1 MAIFRNYNAGARAI
15 APGVAQTVV
24 WNSSDIPGTGV
35 SAYHID
41 MTGAGNDFANVT
53 RVRIKA
59 AGQTIWDVN
68 GPHIQSMIQ
77 RLGRSNLAPAAA
89 DTNFVLPLY
98 KEDYGDNE
106 GMKFLGGFPRGL
118 APTLEI
124 DVDAAVAA
132 GNAFCGWSQSDQPF
146 AFYTKYIGSQT
157 NIAAG
162 VVNGR
167 VPLTQDGIIRGIS
180 INSVGLLRLKIQM
193 SGVQLMNL
201 SAAQIQ
207 AYQRLENTA
216 VVVDPVFIPIEF
228 PFAAVGGDSYFE
240 IDTQG
245 GVWVGPTNEI
255 TVYSVL
261 ANS

>member
-15 APGVAQTVV
+15 APGVAQTVT

-41 MTGAGNDFANVT
+41 FTGAGNDFANVT
-53 RVRIKA
+53 RIRIKA
-59 AGQTIWDVN
+59 AGQTIWDLD
-68 GPHIQSMIQ
+68 PTHLQAMTQ
-77 RLGRSNLAPAAA
+77 RFGRSNLAPAGA
-89 DTNFVLPLY
+89 DTSFILPLF
-98 KEDYGDNE
+98 KADFGDNE

-124 DVDAAVAA
+124 DLDAAVAA

-146 AFYTKYIGSQT
+146 AFYSKSIGSQT

-167 VPLTQDGIIRGIS
+167 VPLTQDGLIRGIS
-180 INSVGLLRLKIQM
+180 INTVGLNRLKIQM
-193 SGVQLMNL
+193 SGVQLLNL
-201 SAAQIQ
+201 SGAQLL

-216 VVVDPVFIPIEF
+216 VVVDPMFFPIEF
-228 PFAAVGGDSYFE
+228 PFAAIGGDSYFE
-240 IDTQG
+240 LDTQG
-245 GVWVGPTNEI
+245 GVWVGPNNEI
-255 TVYSVL
+255 TVHSIL